1 MKERNNST
9 SSRLPMI
16 EIVIIISIL
25 AIISVYIMRLFLFAN
40 SLQTD
45 AVNTSKAVIL
55 SESIAEVLKSSESFE
70 TTLLEYGLEKKEDMD
85 NIYIMYFDNNWVEVL
100 QAGSY
105 AIEVKVDIEKEGIG
119 FMEIANITAYQVI
132 LNDNNELSN
141 QDNQKIWCN
150 IIVKKFQNLK
160 KT

>member
-16 EIVIIISIL
+16 EIVIIISVL
-25 AIISVYIMRLFLFAN
+25 AMISVYIMRLFLFAN

-55 SESIAEVLKSSESFE
+55 SESIAEVLKSSGSFE

-105 AIEVKVDIEKEGIG
+105 AIEVKVATEKEGTG

-150 IIVKKFQNLK
+150 IIVKKYQNL
-160 KT
+160 

>member
-1 MKERNNST
+1 MKERNNSP

-16 EIVIIISIL
+16 EIVIIISVL
-25 AIISVYIMRLFLFAN
+25 AMISVYIMRLFLFAN

-45 AVNTSKAVIL
+45 AVNTSKAVIM
-55 SESIAEVLKSSESFE
+55 SESIAEVLKSSGSYEK
-70 TTLLEYGLEKKEDMD
+70 TLLEYGLEKKEDTD
-85 NIYIMYFDNNWVEVL
+85 NIYIMYFDNKWVEVI

-105 AIEVKVDIEKEGIG
+105 AIEVKVAIENEGTG

-132 LNDNNELSN
+132 ANDNNELSN

-150 IIVKKFQNLK
+150 IIVKKFQNI
-160 KT
+160 